1 MSSSSAATTLAVV
14 EEEPESR
21 GDGSW
26 RKNANEYVVE
36 KRDQYERKGKD
47 PIEAVLEAI
56 FKVCPDSRCSPAC

>member
-1 MSSSSAATTLAVV
+1 MSSSSSAASAASATLAVV
-14 EEEPESR
+14 EDEPVEAR
-21 GDGSW
+21 EDGSW

-56 FKVCPDSRCSPAC
+56 FKVR